1 MTKLKDECSRSKND
15 YNKINIEWK
24 NFSQDLKE
32 IKMSLA
38 KMANNKELDCMGLI
52 ELVAKRIKDL
62 TDEIANLQAYNNQL
76 YNSK

>member
-1 MTKLKDECSRSKND
+1 
-15 YNKINIEWK
+15 
-24 NFSQDLKE
+24 
-32 IKMSLA
+32 MSLA